1 MCWSCLIWHTA
12 CSMMVTRLIKTWRRI
27 LWTQSRWHLLFCSVS
42 WCHFLWMWSG
52 SRFVLVI
59 GLFKKKQKTKKKQK
73 KFFWSLLVGR
83 GWAKAIGRKMWCMC
97 PVCTILFLF
106 CKKSWTIFDN
116 KSKWWKMLLSCL
128 VFICLPS
135 FGILFKSY
143 KW

>member
-1 MCWSCLIWHTA
+1 MCWSCFGLAH
-12 CSMMVTRLIKTWRRI
+12 SMFNDGYSPHKDVEKNPLDTERMTPPV
-27 LWTQSRWHLLFCSVS
+27 CSVS
-42 WCHFLWMWSG
+42 WCHFLWTWSG
-52 SRFVLVI
+52 SRFVVVI
-59 GLFKKKQKTKKKQK
+59 GLFKKKTQKNQK
-73 KFFWSLLVGR
+73 KNFWSLLVGR

-135 FGILFKSY
+135 FGILFKSF